1 MVSKYRN
8 VFLRAFFS
16 PNKTRME
23 SNFSSEMSGFDSMS
37 SSCSMLV
44 SYCDNASL
52 HPEIIVSHAFVS
64 FSSEMGSE
72 INSHA
77 LFRNKASNKNASEPW
92 MFNNLLKMR
101 KFGSGSS
108 YAFKKNVGSS
118 PPPMICWLKSQMS
131 ILSSLFTSFSGIPI
145 RNS

>member
-8 VFLRAFFS
+8 VFLSAFFS

-23 SNFSSEMSGFDSMS
+23 RSFSSEMSWIDNMS

-44 SYCDNASL
+44 SYCNRASL
-52 HPEIIVSHAFVS
+52 HPAIIVSQACVS
-64 FSSEMGSE
+64 FSFETGSE

-92 MFNNLLKMR
+92 MFNNLLKTR

-108 YAFKKNVGSS
+108 YAFK
-118 PPPMICWLKSQMS
+118 
-131 ILSSLFTSFSGIPI
+131 
-145 RNS
+145 